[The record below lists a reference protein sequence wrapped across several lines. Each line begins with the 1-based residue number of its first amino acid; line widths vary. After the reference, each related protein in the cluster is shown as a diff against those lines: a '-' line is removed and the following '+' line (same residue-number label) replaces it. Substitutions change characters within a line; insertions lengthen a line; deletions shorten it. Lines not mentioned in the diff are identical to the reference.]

1 MTKTA
6 FTRHDFLRATA
17 LGTAA
22 ISLPRALF
30 AAEESKTKPFSIVQ
44 LCDTQLGFGG
54 YEHDVNTFKQAVKQ
68 INAIKP
74 DLVFI
79 CGDLVN
85 KPNEKSFADFNE
97 IKAGLDAPCYCAPG
111 NHDVGNKPTRQSLQ
125 YYRKVVGEDYYSLEH
140 KGYVFA
146 IVNTQLWK
154 APVNDESEKH
164 DSWLEATL
172 ETAANKGSRIFV
184 VGHYPLFL
192 KKPDEGEA
200 YFNLPPAK
208 RKELLSLFEKR
219 GVVAMLGGHTHRLLI
234 NDYKSIQLVNGET
247 TSKNFDKSPFGFRV
261 WNIMNPRPFRHD
273 FIPVKGPRKPKE
285 TTEPAGTGDD

>member
-1 MTKTA
+1 MRTNDH
-6 FTRHDFLRATA
+6 TRRDFLKAIA

-22 ISLPRALF
+22 ISLPRVLL

-44 LCDTQLGFGG
+44 ICDTQLGFGG

-74 DLVFI
+74 DFALI

-85 KPNEKSFADFNE
+85 ERNEKSFADFNK
-97 IKAGLDAPCYCAPG
+97 IKAGLIVPCYCVSG
-111 NHDVGNKPTRQSLQ
+111 NHDVGNKPTRESLQ
-125 YYRKVVGEDYYSLEH
+125 YYRKVVGKDYYAFEH
-140 KGYVFA
+140 KGYVFV

-154 APVNDESEKH
+154 ASVKDESKKH

-172 ETAANKGSRIFV
+172 ETAANNGSRIFV
-184 VGHYPLFL
+184 VGHHPLFL
-192 KKPDEGEA
+192 KKPDEGEK
-200 YFNLPPAK
+200 YFNMPPAK

-219 GVVAMLGGHTHRLLI
+219 GVVAVLGGHTHKLLI

-247 TSKNFDKSPFGFRV
+247 TSQNFDKRPFGFRV
-261 WNIMNPRPFRHD
+261 WHLMDPRPFKHD
-273 FIPVKGPRKPKE
+273 FVSLEGF
-285 TTEPAGTGDD
+285 